1 MKLRQ
6 YQEEAI
12 QAIESGW
19 NEYQKQLLVLP
30 TGCGKTIVFSQ
41 VAKDRTD
48 KGRVLIL
55 AHRDELIEQARDKY
69 YKLTGDFTA
78 KEKASETSIDSFLPV
93 TVGSVQT
100 LMRSTRLSKFP
111 QDYFRTLIVDEAH
124 HSLADSYQNILQHF
138 NSADVLGVTAT
149 PDRGDKKNLGQYYDR
164 IAYEYSL
171 YQAVQDGYLCKL
183 NARTVPLKIDMS
195 SVKVRVGDYE
205 VNSIAEALEPYL
217 PQIAKAIAEYAGDRK
232 TVVFLPLVSI
242 AQEFRDILEDEGLET
257 REVNGNSADR
267 KETLEWFDKAGP
279 GSVLCNAMLLTEGWD
294 CPSVDCIVVLR
305 PTQIRSLYVQMIG
318 RGTRLYPGKENL
330 LILDFLWMT
339 EKHNL
344 SKRIELCRPADLVA
358 EDKDRDEV
366 TKMSAIEEI
375 DLFGAASDAVEAR
388 RKKLAEELAAQAHK
402 KSRLINPLQ
411 WFVSIGDMDLAD
423 YEPEFRWEMEAATA
437 KQIQMLENAGI
448 NPEGMTKGMCSKI
461 IDRIINRRN
470 EGLATA
476 KQVMCLERFGY
487 KDVGMWP
494 FELAKRKIDALAA
507 VNWKPYRLLVKP
519 EEFRWNGSQSA

>member
-1 MKLRQ
+1 MNLRP

-12 QAIESGW
+12 TAVESGW
-19 NEYQKQLLVLP
+19 PEWKKQLLVLP
-30 TGCGKTIVFSQ
+30 TGTGKTICFSKIAQ
-41 VAKDRTD
+41 DRTD

-69 YKLTGDFTA
+69 HSLTGDFAA
-78 KEKASETSIDSFLPV
+78 KEKASESSLDSDLPV

-100 LMRSTRLSKFP
+100 LMRESRLARFGS
-111 QDYFRTLIVDEAH
+111 DYFKTLIVDEAH
-124 HSLADSYQNILQHF
+124 HSLADSYQKILNHF
-138 NSADVLGVTAT
+138 SVADVLGVTAT

-171 YQAVQDGYLCKL
+171 LHAIQDGYLCKL
-183 NARTVPLKIDMS
+183 NARTVPIKIDMS
-195 SVKVRVGDYE
+195 DVKVRVGDYE
-205 VNSIAEALEPYL
+205 VNSIAEILQPYL
-217 PQIAKAIAEYAGDRK
+217 PQIAKAIAQYAGDRK

-242 AQEFRDILEDEGLET
+242 AQEFRDYLEDEGLEA
-257 REVNGNSADR
+257 REVNGNSPDR
-267 KETLEWFDKAGP
+267 KETLEWFDKAGA

-294 CPSVDCIVVLR
+294 CPSVDCVVVLR
-305 PTQIRSLYVQMIG
+305 PTKIRSLYVQMIG
-318 RGTRLYPGKENL
+318 RGTRPAPGKENL

-339 EKHNL
+339 TKHNL
-344 SKRIELCRPADLVA
+344 TKRIDLCKPADLAA
-358 EDKDRDEV
+358 EEKDRDEV
-366 TKMSAIEEI
+366 TKASMRDEI

-423 YEPEFRWEMEAATA
+423 YEPEFRWEMEKATE
-437 KQIQMLENAGI
+437 KQIAMIEKSGI
-448 NPEGMTKGMCSKI
+448 DPTGMTKGQCSQI

-470 EGLATA
+470 EGLATP
-476 KQVMCLERFGY
+476 KQVMLLERYGY

-494 FELAKRKIDALAA
+494 FSLASKKIDQLAS
-507 VNWKPYRLLVKP
+507 VGWKPYKLLVRP
-519 EEFRWNGSQSA
+519 EEFVWKNSWTA

>member
-1 MKLRQ
+1 MNLRP
-6 YQEEAI
+6 YQKEAI

-19 NEYQKQLLVLP
+19 DEYKKQLLVLP

-41 VAKDRTD
+41 VAKDRTE

-69 YKLTGDFTA
+69 HSLTGDFTE
-78 KEKASETSIDSFLPV
+78 KEKASETSMDTWPV

-100 LMRSTRLSKFP
+100 LMRDSRLARFSHD
-111 QDYFRTLIVDEAH
+111 QYRTLIVDEAH
-124 HSLADSYQNILQHF
+124 HSLADSYQKVLNHF
-138 NSADVLGVTAT
+138 NTADVLGVTAT
-149 PDRGDKKNLGQYYDR
+149 PDRGDKKALGEYYDR

-171 YQAVQDGYLCKL
+171 LNAVQDGYLCKI
-183 NARTVPLKIDMS
+183 NARTVPLRIDMS

-217 PQIAKAIAEYAGDRK
+217 EPIAEAIKTYAGDRK

-242 AQEFRDILEDEGLET
+242 AQEFRDILQAHGLDA
-257 REVNGNSADR
+257 REVNGNSDNR
-267 KETLEWFDKAGP
+267 KETLEWFDKAGA

-294 CPSVDCIVVLR
+294 CPSVDCVVVLR
-305 PTQIRSLYVQMIG
+305 PTKIRSLYVQMIG
-318 RGTRLYPGKENL
+318 RGTRPAPGKENL
-330 LILDFLWMT
+330 LILDFLWMS

-344 SKRIELCRPADLVA
+344 SKKIDICKPADLAA
-358 EDKDRDEV
+358 EKPEDRDAVGEE
-366 TKMSAIEEI
+366 SLRAEI
-375 DLFGAASDAVEAR
+375 DLFDAASDAVEAR

-402 KSRLINPLQ
+402 KSKLINPLQ

-423 YEPEFRWEMEAATA
+423 YEPEFRWEMEKPTQ
-437 KQIQMLENAGI
+437 KQVAMLENAGI
-448 NPEGMTKGMCSKI
+448 NPEGMTKGQCSKI

-470 EGLATA
+470 AGLATA

-494 FELAKRKIDALAA
+494 FDLAKKKIDQLAA
-507 VNWKPYRLLVKP
+507 VNWRPYKLLVRP
-519 EEFRWNGSQSA
+519 EEFRWKVS

>member
-1 MKLRQ
+1 MNLRP

-19 NEYQKQLLVLP
+19 DEYKKQLLVLP

-41 VAKDRTD
+41 VAKDRTE

-69 YKLTGDFTA
+69 YKLTGDFTE
-78 KEKASETSIDSFLPV
+78 KEKASESSSDMWPV

-100 LMRSTRLSKFP
+100 LMRESRLARFSSNH
-111 QDYFRTLIVDEAH
+111 FRTVIVDEAH
-124 HSLADSYQNILQHF
+124 HSLADSYQKILNHF
-138 NSADVLGVTAT
+138 DADVLGVTAT
-149 PDRGDKKNLGQYYDR
+149 PDRGDKKTLGEYYDR

-171 YQAVQDGYLCKL
+171 LQAVQDGYLCKI
-183 NARTVPLKIDMS
+183 NARTVPLEIDMS
-195 SVKVRVGDYE
+195 AVKVRVGDYE

-217 PQIAKAIAEYAGDRK
+217 NPIAEAIKTYAGNRK

-242 AQEFRDILEDEGLET
+242 AQEFRDILQEHGLDA
-257 REVNGNSADR
+257 REVNGNSEDR

-305 PTQIRSLYVQMIG
+305 PTKIRSLYVQMIG
-318 RGTRLYPGKENL
+318 RGTRPAPGKENL

-339 EKHNL
+339 QRHNL
-344 SKRIELCRPADLVA
+344 SKKIDLCKPADLAA
-358 EDKDRDEV
+358 EKPEDREAVGDE
-366 TKMSAIEEI
+366 SLRAEI
-375 DLFGAASDAVEAR
+375 DLFDAASDAVEAR
-388 RKKLAEELAAQAHK
+388 RKKLAEELAAQRHK
-402 KSRLINPLQ
+402 KSSLIDPLQ

-423 YEPEFRWEMEAATA
+423 YEPEFRWETERPTQ
-437 KQIQMLENAGI
+437 KQMQMLEKAGI
-448 NPEGMTKGMCSKI
+448 NPEGMTKGQCSKI

-470 EGLATA
+470 AGLATA
-476 KQVMCLERFGY
+476 KQVMLLERFGY

-494 FELAKRKIDALAA
+494 FDLAKKKIDQLAA
-507 VNWKPYRLLVKP
+507 VGWKPYRLLVRP
-519 EEFRWNGSQSA
+519 EKFRWKAC